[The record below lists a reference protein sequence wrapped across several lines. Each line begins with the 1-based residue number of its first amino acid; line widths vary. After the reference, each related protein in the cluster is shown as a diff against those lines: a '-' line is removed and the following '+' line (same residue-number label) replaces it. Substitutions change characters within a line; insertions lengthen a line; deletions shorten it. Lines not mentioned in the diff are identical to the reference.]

1 VAADTDEPDTPF
13 RNESVWEART
23 AAQDGNYLLAFE
35 QTISRSVHVYIA
47 SPSIR
52 VGLSGGPVG
61 LVVVT
66 GAGGGSEGEFGSREG
81 GVSGAC
87 VRPVLENQHGGL
99 IDRAAP
105 RVAFAAWMA
114 LAFAVLGAGAAELPE
129 GDGVAAGFGEE
140 VAAVAEGVGP
150 FAQPGPGRG
159 EPPAPQLP
167 RGGDHRPVVGI
178 AAQGGD
184 VLGGPQRP
192 GREAGTRE
200 LTWALDPID
209 GTANL
214 IHGLPLFAISL
225 ALVRDDHPVL
235 GIIDVPALGQR
246 YSAVHGQGAN
256 RNGQPIRVSDSDSLA
271 DAMVTVGDFAVGEDA
286 ARRNE
291 LRLAVTAQLARRV
304 LRVRMLGS
312 AAIDLAWL
320 AEGKT
325 DACIILGSHP
335 WDIAAGVIIAA
346 EAGAKIVDLDGSAHT
361 LRAKATIAASPAL
374 IADISRLAAEAQDGQ
389 GSFL

>member
-1 VAADTDEPDTPF
+1 MVHQQAAVTDTGPLLAAATKAMD
-13 RNESVWEART
+13 T
-23 AAQDGNYLLAFE
+23 AAEMARHHQPLRARSKGDRDPVTNLDVQIERAVRASLKQDVPHIAF
-35 QTISRSVHVYIA
+35 
-47 SPSIR
+47 
-52 VGLSGGPVG
+52 L
-61 LVVVT
+61 
-66 GAGGGSEGEFGSREG
+66 
-81 GVSGAC
+81 
-87 VRPVLENQHGGL
+87 
-99 IDRAAP
+99 
-105 RVAFAAWMA
+105 
-114 LAFAVLGAGAAELPE
+114 
-129 GDGVAAGFGEE
+129 GEE
-140 VAAVAEGVGP
+140 ESSAT
-150 FAQPGPGRG
+150 
-159 EPPAPQLP
+159 
-167 RGGDHRPVVGI
+167 
-178 AAQGGD
+178 
-184 VLGGPQRP
+184 
-192 GREAGTRE
+192 GTRE